1 MSDANHTYK
10 FNITMTCGGCSGA
23 VDRVLKKLD
32 GKSPLATTAHK
43 LLPLLLLSKRILDCS
58 LETDKTFLCCPGVQS
73 YEVSLENQNATV
85 VAGPDLSYEK
95 VLQTIT
101 KTGKKVTAGEAD
113 GVAQSIEVP
122 SA

>member
-10 FNITMTCGGCSGA
+10 FDITMTCGGCSGA

-32 GKSPLATTAHK
+32 
-43 LLPLLLLSKRILDCS
+43 
-58 LETDKTFLCCPGVQS
+58 GVQS